1 MNIKNEIKGKQKDD
15 KNEIKWKQKDH
26 KMILNGIKRENL
38 NELAK
43 FSCDFP

>member
-38 NELAK
+38 K
-43 FSCDFP
+43 